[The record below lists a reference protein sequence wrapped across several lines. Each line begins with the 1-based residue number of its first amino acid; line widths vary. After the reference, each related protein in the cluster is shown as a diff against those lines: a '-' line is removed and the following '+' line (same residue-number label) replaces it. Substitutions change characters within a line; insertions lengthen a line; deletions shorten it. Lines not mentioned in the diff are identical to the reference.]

1 MRKSILTLIALSFLT
16 FAAGPFGADAA
27 DLKTDDDKTFYALG
41 IALSRNLGPFALSDE
56 ELAAVIVGMKDGVA
70 GAEPKV
76 DLQQYG
82 PKIQALAQARQAKIA
97 SAEKVKADKFLAE
110 QAGKPGAKKTDSG
123 LIYIE
128 VKAGTGDSP
137 VATNKVKVHYHGTL
151 SDGTVFDSS
160 VDRGEPATFGLDR
173 VIKCWTEGV
182 QLMKVGGKSQLICP
196 SDIAYGDR
204 GSPPKIAPGAALV
217 FDVELIEIVK

>member
-1 MRKSILTLIALSFLT
+1 MSKSILTLIVTVFLT
-16 FAAGPFGADAA
+16 VTAAPLSAA
-27 DLKTDDDKTFYALG
+27 DTALTTDDDKTFYALG
-41 IALSRNLGPFALSDE
+41 IALSRNLGSFALSDD
-56 ELAAVIVGMKDGVA
+56 ELAAVIVGIKDGVS

-76 DLQQYG
+76 DLKQYG
-82 PKIQALAQARQAKIA
+82 PKIQALAQARQAKMA
-97 SAEKVKADKFLAE
+97 EAEKGKAAAFLEAE
-110 QAGKPGAKKTDSG
+110 AKKPGAKQTESG

-128 VKAGTGDSP
+128 VKPGTGASP
-137 VATNKVKVHYHGTL
+137 AETDKVKVHYHGTL

-160 VDRGEPATFGLDR
+160 VDRGEPATFGLNR

>member
-1 MRKSILTLIALSFLT
+1 MSKSIITLIVTTFLT
-16 FAAGPFGADAA
+16 GAVGLADAA
-27 DLKTDDDKTFYALG
+27 DTMLKTDDDKTFYALG
-41 IALSRNLGPFALSDE
+41 IALSRNLAPFALSDD
-56 ELAAVIVGMKDGVA
+56 ELAAVIVGMKDGVS

-76 DLQQYG
+76 DLQEYG
-82 PKIQALAQARQAKIA
+82 PKIQALAQARQTKMAE
-97 SAEKVKADKFLAE
+97 AEKAKAAAFLEE
-110 QAGKPGAKKTDSG
+110 QAKKPGAKHTESG

-128 VKAGTGDSP
+128 VKPGTGASP
-137 VATNKVKVHYHGTL
+137 AATDKVTVHYHGTL

-160 VDRGEPATFGLDR
+160 VDRGEPATFGLNR

-182 QLMKVGGKSQLICP
+182 QMMKVGGKSQLICP